1 MKPIKSISPWF
12 TMMAAPPL
20 LASGAII
27 YAIYNSALA
36 GLFLSIVFLLFWFR
50 FWQYRYDYF
59 EDRIVIR
66 RFVFSN
72 IIINSDEISHF
83 QERPILPRGGLD
95 HGPQLVTV
103 KNAKH
108 TLPCGPALDEKKM
121 LQFLSKLYNK
131 EVILL
136 KD

>member
-1 MKPIKSISPWF
+1 
-12 TMMAAPPL
+12 MMATPPL
-20 LASGAII
+20 LAFGAII
-27 YAIYNSALA
+27 FAIYNSALA
-36 GLFLSIVFLLFWFR
+36 GLFLSIFFLLFWFR

-72 IIINSDEISHF
+72 TIIISDVISHF

-108 TLPCGPALDEKKM
+108 TLPCGLALDQKEM